1 LTSNPLKIQGEYFR
15 DILDQP
21 QALENTRRGLK
32 VSRALQALAGR
43 VNSGK
48 FHRLVLTGMGSSYYA
63 LHPLSVALVG
73 HGLVPIMV
81 ETSELVHYYR
91 RLLDPRTLII
101 AVSQSGRSAEIVRL
115 LQTNRR
121 RATVLGVTNTPSS
134 PLARLADALVLTHAG
149 QEFSVSCK
157 TYVATLMALQ
167 WLGELLCG
175 KDTHGAGKHLALQ
188 GPAVSSYLAH
198 WENHVHSLANEL
210 NGVRHLFLVG
220 RGPSLAAAGT
230 GALIVKESTQFH
242 AEAISSAGFRHGP
255 LEMLGLEMYVL
266 VFAGNPTTKALNE
279 RLLKDIR
286 QQSGKS
292 ALVGKE
298 GKLAAFRLPPVPD
311 SILPVMEI
319 LPVQMITLALAAR
332 DGREPGCFV
341 LASKVTT
348 TE

>member
-1 LTSNPLKIQGEYFR
+1 MTSNPLAIQGEYFR
-15 DILDQP
+15 DILNQP

-32 VSRALQALAGR
+32 VSRALKALAAR
-43 VNSGK
+43 VNNGQI
-48 FHRLVLTGMGSSYYA
+48 HRLVLTGMGSSYHA
-63 LHPLSVALVG
+63 LHPLNVALVG
-73 HGLVPIMV
+73 HGLIPIMV

-115 LQTNRR
+115 LQINRR
-121 RATVLGVTNTPSS
+121 RAPVLGVTNTPNS
-134 PLARLADALVLTHAG
+134 PLARLADALVLTDAG

-157 TYVATLMALQ
+157 TYVSTLMALQ
-167 WLGELLCG
+167 WLGDLLCEKDPRRAG
-175 KDTHGAGKHLALQ
+175 KDMDLEGS
-188 GPAVSSYLAH
+188 AVSSYLAN
-198 WENHVHSLANEL
+198 WEHHVRSLENEL
-210 NGVRHLFLVG
+210 QGIRHLFLVG

-230 GALIVKESTQFH
+230 GALIVKESIQFH
-242 AEAISSAGFRHGP
+242 AEGISSAAFRHGP
-255 LEMLGLEMYVL
+255 LEMLGREIYVL
-266 VFAGNPTTKALNE
+266 VFAGNPKTKALNE

-286 QQSGKS
+286 RQSKRS

-298 GKLAAFRLPPVPD
+298 GKLAVFRLPPVPD

-332 DGREPGCFV
+332 VGREPGCFV